1 MELIF
6 YKMLERAV
14 KDLETLR
21 RKGLVNYKVLTSD
34 GEEFGDIEL
43 MEVDVE
49 EDKPRKRASLYPHGE
64 IRRYILGYV
73 EALDLDEIMSIPIKD
88 YPEEHIR
95 GNLCAWATTVW
106 GKGSYTSTIN
116 REKHTVDIYRHA
128 A

>member
-6 YKMLERAV
+6 QKMLERAV

-21 RKGLVNYKVLTSD
+21 RKDLINYKVLTTD
-34 GEEFGDIEL
+34 GEEHGDIEL
-43 MEVDVE
+43 VE
-49 EDKPRKRASLYPHGE
+49 QEEKPRKRASLYPHGE
-64 IRRYILGYV
+64 IRKYILPYV
-73 EALDLDEIMSIPIKD
+73 EALDLDEIISIPLKE
-88 YPEEHIR
+88 YPQEHVR

-116 REKHTVDIYRHA
+116 HDKNTVDIYRHA